1 MSTVPLP
8 HPSVRSRGL
17 DSLPTRIAG
26 VVHAPRTTFARV
38 IESPRW
44 IGVLALTTAVT
55 FFSAA
60 ALLETETGRL
70 ALMDQWERTAVA
82 FGQPVD
88 DARYAMFERA
98 SEQGAAY
105 AALTA
110 LASGPLLVL
119 GVSILLFAVFNGM
132 LHGNARFLQVV
143 AITAYAGVIL
153 ALRQVIAA
161 PLDYA
166 RETLASPAAANLLF
180 PTLDEASPLA
190 RFLGVIDLF
199 IIWWA
204 ATLAIGVAVLYRRR
218 ARSLVLGFIGAY
230 LAVAALLALAM
241 AVAGGTA

>member
-1 MSTVPLP
+1 VSTVPLP
-8 HPSVRSRGL
+8 HPAVRSPVA
-17 DSLPTRIAG
+17 DSLPTRTAG
-26 VVHAPRTTFARV
+26 VLHAPWRTFARV

-44 IGVLALTTAVT
+44 IGVLAITTTVT
-55 FFSAA
+55 FLSSAA
-60 ALLETETGRL
+60 FLETDTGRL
-70 ALMDQWERTAVA
+70 ALLDQWERTAVA

-88 DARYAMFERA
+88 DARYATFDRA
-98 SEQGAAY
+98 SEQGTTY

-110 LASGPLLVL
+110 LAIGPLLVL
-119 GVSILLFAVFNGM
+119 GVSVLLFAVFNGM
-132 LHGNARFLQVV
+132 LRGNAQFRQVV

-153 ALRQVIAA
+153 ALRQVVAA

-166 RETLASPAAANLLF
+166 RETLASPVAANLLF

-199 IIWWA
+199 IVWWA
-204 ATLAIGVAVLYRRR
+204 CVLAIGVAVLYRRR

-230 LAVAALLALAM
+230 LALAALLALMM